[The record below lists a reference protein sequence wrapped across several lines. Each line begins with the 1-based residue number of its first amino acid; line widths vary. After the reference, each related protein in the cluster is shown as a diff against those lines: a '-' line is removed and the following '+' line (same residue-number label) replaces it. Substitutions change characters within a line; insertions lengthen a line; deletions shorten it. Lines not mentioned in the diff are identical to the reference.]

1 MAWEFYLLDWIST
14 HLHSDFLTAAFR
26 VITSLGNAGIFW
38 ILLGLVLL
46 CIPKTRRCGLSM
58 ILALLCCLV
67 FGNLILK
74 PLIHR
79 IRPYDVNSAVQLLI
93 PRLSD
98 FSFPSGHTYA
108 SFAGAVVILRYYKKW
123 GIAALILAVLIAFSR
138 LYFYVHFPTD
148 VLAGMVLGIGFG
160 LLSVWC
166 VNRHLASRLRFLHI
180 Q

>member
-14 HLHSDFLTAAFR
+14 HLHSDFLTAVFR
-26 VITSLGNAGIFW
+26 VITSLGNAGVFW
-38 ILLGLVLL
+38 ILLGIVLL
-46 CIPKTRRCGLSM
+46 CVPKTRRCGLSM

-123 GIAALILAVLIAFSR
+123 GIAALVLAILIAFSR